1 MRFYCFFNDT
11 ATPEIYTSIHTLS
24 LPDALPILFPL
35 YDHRRLPPRALFGDG
50 ADRDLVEDLPPLCL
64 AERAGEDRRILV
76 ERDPGQPAADD
87 RLADLFGQ
95 VAGALGF
102 RIRLGDPGLEA
113 GDGDEVADR
122 RIDELGGGGGAV
134 IVDGADVGVGAGGAA
149 AAPVRKARDRK

>member
-1 MRFYCFFNDT
+1 MRISDWSSDVCSSDL
-11 ATPEIYTSIHTLS
+11 AAI
-24 LPDALPILFPL
+24 FPL
-35 YDHRRLPPRALFGDG
+35 DEHQRLPPRALFGDG

-102 RIRLGDPGLEA
+102 RIRLGEPGLE
-113 GDGDEVADR
+113 
-122 RIDELGGGGGAV
+122 
-134 IVDGADVGVGAGGAA
+134 
-149 AAPVRKARDRK
+149 DRKSVVEGQSVSVSVDPGCRRNNKTK